1 MPFAA
6 LFDSPRRTNGGLRPS
21 DRPRPLR
28 PVKIMPV
35 PKDWDAEKG
44 HPDKGTGL
52 VPESMFF
59 IFGRRHSRHTFIF
72 AVGILDIA

>member
-1 MPFAA
+1 VARPC
-6 LFDSPRRTNGGLRPS
+6 LGLW
-21 DRPRPLR
+21 
-28 PVKIMPV
+28 VKLGVARVADDEIL
-35 PKDWDAEKG
+35 E
-44 HPDKGTGL
+44 GTGL